1 MKIYN
6 PNLEERAF
14 LYQEAQD
21 LAPLV
26 KDLGSLSIMVEQTFD
41 KGANQNQVLNRENR
55 YRVTFVVAP
64 ESMGIQ
70 IQAEEEDLFSATIA
84 AKEEAQRQ
92 LNALVNALDAQTEV
106 PTILH

>member
-6 PNLEERAF
+6 PNTEERAF

-26 KDLGSLSIMVEQTFD
+26 KDLGSLSIMVESE
-41 KGANQNQVLNRENR
+41 AENG
-55 YRVTFVVAP
+55 YRVTFLVAP

-70 IQAEEEDLFSATIA
+70 IHAENDNLFVATIA

-92 LNALVNALDAQTEV
+92 LNSLINALSGPRTGSE
-106 PTILH
+106 ILH

>member
-1 MKIYN
+1 MRIYN
-6 PNLEERAF
+6 PSLEERAF

-26 KDLGSLSIMVEQTFD
+26 KDLGSLSIMVEESGQDATE
-41 KGANQNQVLNRENR
+41 ALSENR

-64 ESMGIQ
+64 ESMGLQ
-70 IQAEEEDLFSATIA
+70 IHAEENNLFSATIA

-92 LNALVNALDAQTEV
+92 LNALVNALDPSNGA
-106 PTILH
+106 PSYLH